1 MALTETRGGS
11 DVAIRDET
19 GDAFDTLIQQ
29 DGLVDQLLDA
39 WREGTHRLEEGD
51 DVVIRSRRGSDVK
64 LLLQHLAVREA
75 SIDAI
80 ERRLTE
86 KGEGGLAHGLQA
98 QGVARREAI
107 RRLDR
112 LVRGR
117 ASMTVNNADVS
128 LAVIDLGKILD
139 RERAGR
145 ADLLAQIEAALGPRE
160 ERRLPSARSVR
171 THSPTMPSTVP
182 RWYDR
187 IGPLKAGRALYDHL
201 RGTPSHGTRPSV
213 DAAREHTPGLR
224 D

>member
-1 MALTETRGGS
+1 MAIL
-11 DVAIRDET
+11 DES
-19 GDAFDTLIQQ
+19 GDALDTLTQQ
-29 DGLVDQLLDA
+29 DDLVDKLLDG
-39 WREGTHRLEEGD
+39 WRVATRQLEESD
-51 DVVIRSRRGSDVK
+51 DVVIRSQRGSDVK

-80 ERRLTE
+80 ERRLQE
-86 KGEGGLAHGLQA
+86 IGEDDLAHRLQA
-98 QGVARREAI
+98 DGVGRREAI
-107 RRLDR
+107 GRLDR

-128 LAVIDLGKILD
+128 LAVIDLGTILD

-145 ADLLAQIEAALGPRE
+145 AELVGRIEDVLGNRE
-160 ERRLPSARSVR
+160 ERHLPSARYVR
-171 THSPTMPSTVP
+171 THSPTVPSPVP

-187 IGPLKAGRALYDHL
+187 FGPLKGARALYDHL

>member
-1 MALTETRGGS
+1 MN
-11 DVAIRDET
+11 VVDES
-19 GDAFDTLIQQ
+19 GDALDTLTQQ
-29 DGLVDQLLDA
+29 DDLVDQLLDA
-39 WREGTHRLEEGD
+39 WRVATRQLEDHD
-51 DVVIRSRRGSDVK
+51 DVVIRSQRGSDVK

-80 ERRLTE
+80 EQRLRE
-86 KGEGGLAHGLQA
+86 IGEEDLAHRLEA

-107 RRLDR
+107 GRLDH
-112 LVRGR
+112 LIRGR
-117 ASMTVNNADVS
+117 AAMTVNNAEVS
-128 LAVIDLGKILD
+128 LAVIDLGTILD

-145 ADLLAQIEAALGPRE
+145 VELLAGVSAALGLPEQRG
-160 ERRLPSARSVR
+160 LPSARRVR
-171 THSPTMPSTVP
+171 THSPTVPSPVP

-187 IGPLKAGRALYDHL
+187 IGPLKAARALYDHL